1 MNVNAFM
8 KNDIK
13 FVQYTTY
20 SMIMAC
26 DSNGGIGYK
35 NGLPW
40 GRCDVDMKWFRA
52 STLGKIIVMGRS
64 TFESLGSKPL
74 PGRINIVLST
84 TLDSQIGRDWNKENE
99 SDVTKG
105 YLVILKD
112 VDVVKKFVEDTA
124 GILHNGGEVMVIGGA
139 QIYAAFWD
147 VCSRLYLTTFEGTFD
162 SDVQVQ
168 IPMDNFDLIYLD
180 KRSRLKPQFAI
191 YDCVKDDTRP
201 LTITREEIQSCLK
214 SLTI

>member
-1 MNVNAFM
+1 MNSTAYL

-13 FVQYTTY
+13 FVKATTY

-35 NGLPW
+35 NSLPW

-52 STLGKIIVMGRS
+52 STLGKIVIMGRT
-64 TFESLGSKPL
+64 TFESLDSKPL

-84 TLDSQIGRDWNKENE
+84 TLDSQIGKDWNKENE
-99 SDVTKG
+99 NDVKKG
-105 YLVILKD
+105 YLIILKD
-112 VDVVKKFVEDTA
+112 VEAVRKFIENSL

-139 QIYAAFWD
+139 QIYSAFWD
-147 VCSRLYLTTFEGTFD
+147 VCSRLYLTTFDGTFD

-168 IPMDNFDLIYLD
+168 IPMENFELIYLD
-180 KRSRLKPQFAI
+180 KRSRLNPQFAI
-191 YDCVKDDTRP
+191 YDCVKDDSRP
-201 LTITREEIQSCLK
+201 LIITREELQSCLK